1 MRRKRSKIV
10 TGLDIGTTKIVAI
23 TAQMAPDDPDQNLTI
38 LGVGSTPSQ
47 GLKKGMV
54 VDIDATVDSIRKAVH
69 KAEEMS
75 KIDVREVYVGIAGG
89 HIESDNARGYIEVQ
103 NPSRGVTEGDRQ
115 RVLKRAQ
122 ESIRAGE
129 HLELIHSIPQEFL
142 LDGHGGIT
150 NPVGMSC
157 SRLEARVHLIFAAVT
172 SASNILRCV
181 TLAGLRPRDLML
193 ESLASSLALLT
204 DHEKEV
210 GVILIDVGG
219 GTSDVAVFA
228 DGAVRFSGVIPYG
241 GDTITNDIAKCLK
254 ISRDHAENVK
264 KKNANADSTRVDS
277 DEKIE
282 LTSLLKS
289 TPETASR
296 RELCEI
302 VEARLEEIFMMA
314 RKMIESS
321 PVKYTS
327 CAGVVLT
334 GGTALMEDIDH
345 LAERVFEL
353 PVKVGVPQNLKGM
366 SSGVT
371 SPIYSTGIGLV
382 LSGYENDLGTTHI
395 NANGNIF
402 HKVTDLFS
410 RVLNWYS

>member
-23 TAQMAPDDPDQNLTI
+23 TAQMAPDDPDQALTI
-38 LGVGSTPSQ
+38 LGVGSTPSL

-54 VDIDATVDSIRKAVH
+54 VDIDATVDSIRKAVN

-75 KIDVREVYVGIAGG
+75 KIDVREAYVGIAGG

-157 SRLEARVHLIFAAVT
+157 SRLEARVHLIYAAVT

-193 ESLASSLALLT
+193 ESLASSLALLS

-219 GTSDVAVFA
+219 GTSDVAVFT
-228 DGAVRFSGVIPYG
+228 DGSVRFSGVIPYG
-241 GDTITNDIAKCLK
+241 GDTITNDIAKCMK
-254 ISRDHAENVK
+254 ISRYDAENVK
-264 KKNANADSTRVDS
+264 KKYANAESTRVDA
-277 DEKIE
+277 DEEIE

-296 RELCEI
+296 RMLCEI
-302 VEARLEEIFMMA
+302 VESRLEEIFSMA
-314 RKMIESS
+314 RQMIESS

-334 GGTALMEDIDH
+334 GGTALMEDIVH

-366 SSGVT
+366 SSGVS

-395 NANGNIF
+395 NTNGNVF

-410 RVLNWYS
+410 RILNWYS